1 MQNPK
6 NITVYAANCRGNPTN
21 CLYPHRIEITDEV
34 SAAEAFSRDI
44 VCAEYRN
51 NYRSVENFLISNT
64 LPMDCD
70 NDHSNDPALWIT
82 ADDIESFFPDVA
94 YLIHYSRHHMKPKG
108 DLSARPRLHV
118 IFLID
123 PTSDPDAY
131 VRLKQRVAE
140 IFPFFDPG
148 AMDAARFLIGTENP
162 EVIFHPGTITL
173 NTFLEECES
182 EQAFAQLEATIPEG
196 SRNSTMSRIGARI
209 IKRYGDTPEAK
220 ELFLREAGKCSPPLE
235 DAELETIWGSC
246 QKFFKKLSS
255 TSTYIPPDAYNGTGP
270 VQWETPIPFDDFT
283 LPEFPTDALPP
294 AVRNY
299 VQAVAET
306 TQTSADMAAVASL
319 AILSICVQGKYRI
332 WGKPDWSEPLNTYC
346 VIVLPPAERKS
357 AVISLMTAPL
367 EEYEQEINATMDAQI
382 IESQMKKSVLEKER
396 RMLED
401 KVSKGKADA
410 SELADKAKEISAF
423 HETQPLK
430 LFVDDVTA
438 EKLASV
444 LAENHSK
451 AAIVSAEG
459 GIFDI
464 LNGIYTKNVNIDVFL
479 KGHSGDTIRVDR
491 IGRAS
496 ESILHPALTMLLA
509 VQPEVLNGLMTNG
522 TFRGRGLTAR
532 FLFSMPKS
540 HLGIRSFHT
549 EPIPKTVKIEYTKMI
564 RSLLEVDSNEDPIH
578 LSEEATAVLK
588 KMYLGNESRFCTDL
602 AEIADWAGKYVG
614 AVLRIAG
621 LLHAAQHH
629 DFLDFTEVSKQT
641 MENAVR
647 IGEYFLEHAKA
658 AYSLMGA
665 DPVNKQSEYLLD
677 ALKRGQVSEFS
688 RRDAMR
694 MCRRFHTTESLQPVL
709 NRLCEYG
716 YIAPKPTEQVL
727 GVGRRPSEMYLTNPI
742 LLAS

>member
-1 MQNPK
+1 MTNEDP
-6 NITVYAANCRGNPTN
+6 ITVFAANCRENAAN
-21 CLYPHRIEITDEV
+21 CLYPNRIEITDEA
-34 SAAEAFSRDI
+34 SAVAAFSRDI

-51 NYRSVENFLISNT
+51 NYRGIGNFLRSNV

-70 NDHSNDPALWIT
+70 NDHSNDPAQWIT
-82 ADDIESFFPDVA
+82 AEILAEFFPDVT
-94 YLIHYSRHHMKPKG
+94 YIIHYSRNHMKQKG
-108 DLSARPRLHV
+108 KRSARPRFHV
-118 IFLID
+118 FFLIN
-123 PTSDPDAY
+123 PTTDPDAY
-131 VRLKQRVAE
+131 VQLKKRVAE
-140 IFPFFDPG
+140 VFPFFDTN
-148 AMDAARFLIGTENP
+148 AVDAARFLFGTEGP
-162 EVIFHPGTITL
+162 QVLFHPGTVTL
-173 NTFLEECES
+173 NEFLDEYEN
-182 EQAFAQLEATIPEG
+182 EQALADYVPLIPEG
-196 SRNSTMSRIGARI
+196 SRNCTMSQIAARI
-209 IKRYGDTPEAK
+209 VKRYGMTDEAK
-220 ELFLREAGKCSPPLE
+220 ELFYKEAQRCDPPLDDE
-235 DAELETIWGSC
+235 ELDKIWDG
-246 QKFFKKLSS
+246 KWLFYADIRRKPD
-255 TSTYIPPDAYNGTGP
+255 YIPPEAYNATGP
-270 VQWETPIPFDDFT
+270 LQWETPIPFGAFDLPTFPADT
-283 LPEFPTDALPP
+283 LPT

-306 TQTSADMAAVASL
+306 TQTSVDMAAVASL
-319 AILSICVQGKYRI
+319 AVLSICLQGKYRI

-367 EEYEQEINATMDAQI
+367 EEYEQEVNAAMDAQI
-382 IESQMKKSVLEKER
+382 IENQMKKAVLEKER
-396 RMLED
+396 RILED
-401 KVSKGKADA
+401 KVSKGKA
-410 SELADKAKEISAF
+410 E
-423 HETQPLK
+423 
-430 LFVDDVTA
+430 
-438 EKLASV
+438 ASV

-496 ESILHPALTMLLA
+496 ESILHPTLTMLLA
-509 VQPEVLNGLMTNG
+509 VQPEVLNGLMSNG

-532 FLFSMPKS
+532 FLYSMPKS
-540 HLGIRSFHT
+540 SLGIRAFHT
-549 EPIPKTVKIEYTKMI
+549 KPIDESIKNEYAKLI
-564 RSLLEVDSNEDPIH
+564 RSLLEVDSKEEPIY
-578 LSEEATAVLK
+578 LSEESTAILEQ
-588 KMYLGNESRFCTDL
+588 LFHDTEHRFRTDL

-621 LLHAAQHH
+621 LLHATQHH
-629 DFLDFTEVSKQT
+629 GFLDFTEVSGET

-665 DPVNKQSEYLLD
+665 DPVNKQGEYLLD
-677 ALKRGQVSEFS
+677 ALKRGQISEFT

-694 MCRRFHTTESLQPVL
+694 MCRRFHNVESLQPVL

-716 YIAPKPTEQVL
+716 YIAPKPTEPTL
-727 GVGRRPSEMYLTNPI
+727 GVGRRPSEVYLTNPC